1 MTEPRIEWP
10 EETTSIDTYRW
21 LSKCSAHKESIRE
34 RERERKREKE
44 REREREMKIWNVTF
58 LHPVRWGNM
67 IWSQDSSISNKTHWS
82 ILCSLPGL
90 PLWRINRYGHESLLT
105 FNIVC
110 CIHDFAFAAYLDL
123 HEISTHAY
131 NLLGIIQPLHS
142 LWTTLK
148 ITSNH
153 HFYLKFSQV
162 FYHLVLF
169 VHGDEEV

>member
-10 EETTSIDTYRW
+10 EETASSDTYRW
-21 LSKCSAHKESIRE
+21 LSKCSAHKESI
-34 RERERKREKE
+34 
-44 REREREMKIWNVTF
+44 REREMKIWNVTF

-67 IWSQDSSISNKTHWS
+67 IWSQDSSISDKAHCL
-82 ILCSLPGL
+82 ILCSL

-131 NLLGIIQPLHS
+131 SLLGIIQPLHS
-142 LWTTLK
+142 LWIPLK
-148 ITSNH
+148 ITPNH
-153 HFYLKFSQV
+153 HLYLKFSQV
-162 FYHLVLF
+162 FYHLILF
-169 VHGDEEV
+169 VHDDEEV